1 MAENRIWPGDAIS
14 TNDKKRNIEQEA
26 ENDPNDIQMIK
37 GGQSDNDVRCS
48 ALKFYMT
55 NERWETSKNIDKT

>member
-26 ENDPNDIQMIK
+26 ENDPNDL
-37 GGQSDNDVRCS
+37 SRP
-48 ALKFYMT
+48 
-55 NERWETSKNIDKT
+55 R